1 MILIEVTSINGV
13 APYNISICDLSK
25 TNCYVVATGTP
36 TLPLYLG
43 LPPQLSSANQVLLV
57 VTDSQNCEYF
67 EVISCVPPSPTPTN
81 TPTPTPSPTPSNCLC
96 LTFTNNTLSNLTI
109 GYTRCDG
116 LVTSETIY
124 SNTILYYC
132 GSNPNADPG
141 VVINVGNPCVN
152 NTCPTPTPTPTPLIY
167 KQFQSGEEF
176 DFQDEIPYDFQDS

>member
-13 APYNISICDLSK
+13 APYNISICDISK
-25 TNCYVVATGTP
+25 TNCYIVATGNP
-36 TLPLYLG
+36 TLPLYLE

-67 EVISCVPPSPTPTN
+67 EIISCVPPSPTPTN

-132 GSNPNADPG
+132 GSNPTADPG
-141 VVINVGNPCVN
+141 VLINVGNPCVN